1 MMALRAHPSCSGDS
15 EGETGDESGERDGEN
30 DDEEGEDGEGGKPM
44 DDFMAL
50 FGGRLSDR
58 WGYGIEARF
67 RGSSQGHNVARGCT
81 GCRRG
86 GSLTR

>member
-1 MMALRAHPSCSGDS
+1 MPAHPVSGDS
-15 EGETGDESGERDGEN
+15 EGETGDESGERGGE

-58 WGYGIEARF
+58 
-67 RGSSQGHNVARGCT
+67 
-81 GCRRG
+81 
-86 GSLTR
+86 